1 MPFRLFNKSEPDL
14 KIVPQPA
21 APGPETLREGP
32 LFAGWYLQYRLGEEM
47 ERARRYGRPLAVAIA
62 DAPALLPGE
71 RLSAEA
77 LAAATEAAQIAAR
90 STDLLGWLD
99 GYSFLMIM
107 PETTDVDAEAALSR
121 WRSEMW
127 LRSRSFGGQKWNI
140 AILPSP
146 VEFDSAEQLIESIP
160 ELLTQREAA

>member
-1 MPFRLFNKSEPDL
+1 M
-14 KIVPQPA
+14 
-21 APGPETLREGP
+21 
-32 LFAGWYLQYRLGEEM
+32 
-47 ERARRYGRPLAVAIA
+47 
-62 DAPALLPGE
+62 
-71 RLSAEA
+71 SAEA

-127 LRSRSFGGQKWNI
+127 LRSRSFGGQKWHI
-140 AILPSP
+140 AILPSS
-146 VEFDSAEQLIESIP
+146 VEFDSAEQLIQSIP